1 MKENILYDALYVK
14 FRRGQ
19 ICDKNVQKSG
29 CPGECICLGLEGGTR
44 ERPWLVDVLC
54 IFIT

>member
-29 CPGECICLGLEGGTR
+29 CPGECICLGLEGHKGAS
-44 ERPWLVDVLC
+44 LVGGRVVYLY
-54 IFIT
+54 